1 MDIKYIILMIV
12 VGLIFAIGSAC
23 SNNDDPFYSPEIVD
37 SGVEV

>member
-12 VGLIFAIGSAC
+12 VGLIFAVGSAC
-23 SNNDDPFYSPEIVD
+23 SNNDHIYSPEIVD

>member
-23 SNNDDPFYSPEIVD
+23 SNNDSIYSPEIVD
-37 SGVEV
+37 YGTEV